1 METQLFEVIKAQTL
15 QAIEL
20 AESNEIEQCNVV
32 LSSRQKSLEK
42 LQFDYLSD
50 LNVKAIY
57 TQKLI
62 ELFIWIQKKDAPI
75 KINLEN
81 KKEEFKQRF
90 LVQNKTKKAL
100 KHYKNMQ

>member
-1 METQLFEVIKAQTL
+1 METQLIEVIKAQTL

-50 LNVKAIY
+50 VNAKEIY

-62 ELFIWIQKKDAPI
+62 ELFLWIQKTDAPI
-75 KINLEN
+75 ILNLEN
-81 KKEEFKQRF
+81 KKEEFKQSF
-90 LVQNKTKKAL
+90 LAQNKTKKAL
-100 KHYKNMQ
+100 KYYKNMQ